1 MSETHTHT
9 CRKFYSF
16 LVSTFPSSFFFPP
29 DFSSRALAHS
39 FFFLILV
46 VLLPL
51 FFLLCRPISLHQ
63 PLFAF
68 SLFACFCSPP
78 PLLFPFFTHT
88 VLRQLLPCLFLSSST
103 FSLLSRVLFSSLGN
117 MDPSSLQTGS

>member
-9 CRKFYSF
+9 RRKFYSF
-16 LVSTFPSSFFFPP
+16 LVSTFPSSVFFLLTFPLVLLLI
-29 DFSSRALAHS
+29 A
-39 FFFLILV
+39 FFLILA

-68 SLFACFCSPP
+68 SLFARFCSPP
-78 PLLFPFFTHT
+78 PLLFPFFHT
-88 VLRQLLPCLFLSSST
+88 LFCVSSSPAFFLSSST